1 MPVMPKI
8 ADPDPQTT
16 RAQSWLA
23 RLSFLLAALAVL
35 ILVVFAELK
44 SLAILAV
51 GLAGAVVSVVAA
63 FGFLSRRGV
72 VRWFSLA
79 VFIAVPIAVIVI
91 FALVNLLWVAAVSA
105 AAWLASSVTA
115 RSALTGEHTDWR
127 MPEYPAQPLAS
138 HAYVIM
144 NPKSGGGKVEKF
156 DLKRKAEELGADV
169 FLIGG
174 SEPVDV
180 AEVART
186 AVAGGADL
194 LGVAGGDGT
203 QALIAGV
210 AAEHGIPFIVIAAG
224 TRNHFALDL
233 GLDRDNPAAC
243 LDALSDGVELRV
255 DLGVIGGQI
264 FVNNVSF
271 GAYAEIVQTPAYRAD
286 KLQTTLNMLPD
297 LLQGHRGIPFAAHVD
312 GVEIEAPQA
321 LLVANNPYGT
331 GDIAGLGRRARL
343 DRGVLGVV
351 GIRVTSA
358 GQAVDLLR
366 GEHAAGL
373 SVLNAKKVEITADTP
388 QVPIGID
395 GEAVLMLTPVECTIR
410 PAALRVRVPRS
421 RPGVPRPK
429 SPMNWARL
437 RRLAA
442 PRIPGRPA
450 ATIPPADVEAIG
462 PHG

>member
-1 MPVMPKI
+1 MPKI

-23 RLSFLLAALAVL
+23 RLSFVLAGLAVL

-79 VFIAVPIAVIVI
+79 VFIVVPIAVIVI

-115 RSALTGEHTDWR
+115 RSALTGERTDWR
-127 MPEYPAQPLAS
+127 MPEYPAQPPAS
-138 HAYVIM
+138 HAYLIM

-203 QALIAGV
+203 QALVAGV
-210 AAEHGIPFIVIAAG
+210 AAEHGIPFMVIAAG

-255 DLGVIGGQI
+255 DLGVIGGQT

-271 GAYAEIVQTPAYRAD
+271 GAYAEIVQTPAYRGD
-286 KLQTTLNMLPD
+286 KLHTTLNMLPD
-297 LLQGHRGIPFAAHVD
+297 LLQGHGGIPFAAHVD

-351 GIRVTSA
+351 GVKVTSA
-358 GQAVDLLR
+358 RQAVDLLR

-373 SVLNAKKVEITADTP
+373 NVLNAEKVEITADTP

-395 GEAVLMLTPVECTIR
+395 GEAVLMPTPVECRIR

-442 PRIPGRPA
+442 PRIWGRRA
-450 ATIPPADVEAIG
+450 ATTPPADVEAIG